1 MDINQ
6 VIENNASESVTSNA
20 DQVENNDIYYFK
32 IYSVSSLVVPKMEDE
47 FSGTDAEKNSKW
59 HDKSW

>member
-1 MDINQ
+1 MASYQNSC
-6 VIENNASESVTSNA
+6 VIFSIEIWVKY
-20 DQVENNDIYYFK
+20 NDK
-32 IYSVSSLVVPKMEDE
+32 YSVSSLVVPKMEDE